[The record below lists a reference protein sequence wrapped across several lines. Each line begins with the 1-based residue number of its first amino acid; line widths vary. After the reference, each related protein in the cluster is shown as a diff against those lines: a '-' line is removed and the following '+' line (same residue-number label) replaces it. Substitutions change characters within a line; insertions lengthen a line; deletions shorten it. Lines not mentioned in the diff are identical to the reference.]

1 MKRYLPLLALTLSAR
16 ALLAQPLSI
25 VPVVSGFDRP
35 VEIIQD
41 PLRPNVQ
48 FVLNQSGAVRV
59 VQDGVLLPTPLITLP
74 VLIGNERGLLGMAFA
89 PDHENSGHIY
99 FHFTTTGVF
108 MQLARYTRLGDALTV
123 DPVTRL
129 NIFRTLRPFSN
140 HNAGCIR
147 FGPDGYLYL
156 PTGDGGSSGD
166 PGNRAQTP
174 TQILG
179 KMLRLDPTGDDFPT
193 DPERNYRIPPSNPFR
208 PVNNPPIPAL
218 EEIWAFG
225 LRNPW
230 KFAFDDPTKLGT
242 GAMVLA
248 DVGQNTREEVD
259 YEPAGSGARNYGW
272 RRFEGTF
279 VHSSGTALAYG
290 PHTPPIH
297 EYPRTLGQSVTGG
310 GVYRGL
316 QLGPEYFG
324 RYFFADYIAGRAW
337 SLGLSLD
344 PVTGEATV
352 MDVRDHTADFGGVG
366 FANVS
371 SFGVDGAGEMFLI
384 DYAGTVNRIVRQE
397 TTWLTDA
404 RAVQGPY
411 LGGQVRSLLLSDGKT
426 FDVQALRLASTSP
439 LRAGVDFDART
450 NRSSRA
456 LVGVSATGK
465 VSQTLVVPVT
475 LECRNWNTGLF
486 EAVATGTWGA
496 ALGTLSAT
504 GLDGTKFVDAGG
516 NVQCRVSMAYNGIL
530 LASSLRLSVEAASVS
545 VD

>member
-1 MKRYLPLLALTLSAR
+1 MKRLLLPLALAASAL
-16 ALLAQPLSI
+16 APAQPLSLA
-25 VPVVSGFDRP
+25 PVVSGFDRP

-41 PLRPNVQ
+41 PLRSNVQ

-59 VQDGVLLPTPLITLP
+59 VQDGVLLPTPMVTLP
-74 VLIGNERGLLGMAFA
+74 VLLGSERGLLGMAFA
-89 PDHENSGHIY
+89 PDHETSGHIY
-99 FHFTTTGVF
+99 FNFTISGVY
-108 MQLARYTRLGDALTV
+108 MQLARYTRVGDALTV
-123 DPVTRL
+123 DPATRF
-129 NIFRTLRPFSN
+129 NIFRSLRPFAN

-179 KMLRLDPTGDDFPT
+179 KMLRLDPSGDDFPS
-193 DPERNYRIPPSNPFR
+193 DPEANYRIPSSNPFR
-208 PVNNPPIPAL
+208 PANNPPIAAL

-242 GAMVLA
+242 GALVLA
-248 DVGQNTREEVD
+248 DVGQSTREEVN
-259 YEPAGSGARNYGW
+259 YEPAGQGGRNYGW
-272 RRFEGTF
+272 KRFEGTF
-279 VHSSGTALAYG
+279 LFSSGTALAYS

-297 EYPRTLGQSVTGG
+297 EYPRTQGQSVTGG
-310 GVYRGL
+310 GIYRGL

-324 RYFFADYIAGRAW
+324 RYFLADYLAGRAW
-337 SLGLSLD
+337 SLSLLID
-344 PVTGEATV
+344 PITGEAGVTNV
-352 MDVRDHTADFGGVG
+352 TDHTTDFGGIG

-371 SFGVDGAGEMFLI
+371 SFGVDGDGELFLI
-384 DYAGTVNRIVRQE
+384 DYSGTVNRIVRNE
-397 TTWLTDA
+397 TTWLTAA

-411 LGGQVRSLLLSDGKT
+411 LGGQVRSLILSDGKT

-450 NRSSRA
+450 NRSTRT
-456 LVGVSATGK
+456 LVGVSVSGK
-465 VSQTLVVPVT
+465 VNQSLSVPVA
-475 LECRNWNTGLF
+475 LECKNWNTGLF
-486 EAVATGTWGA
+486 EQVATGNWGSM
-496 ALGTLSAT
+496 LNSLSAS
-504 GLDGTKFVDAGG
+504 GLDGTKYVDGGG
-516 NVQCRVSMAYNGIL
+516 NVQCRVAISYNGIL
-530 LASSLRLSVEAASVS
+530 LASSLQLKVEAAAVT